1 MCHAVDSNP
10 LLSLSPAHQDV
21 EETVLERLIG
31 LTEMFPDSVRNVS
44 HSIVTGTIP
53 LVKRTYSLT
62 RTVGWIFFSSFA
74 LLVVPV
80 SLEKE
85 RCQAQREL
93 GRQVS
98 ERLPIDWRSFKV

>member
-1 MCHAVDSNP
+1 
-10 LLSLSPAHQDV
+10 
-21 EETVLERLIG
+21 
-31 LTEMFPDSVRNVS
+31 MFPDSVRNVS
-44 HSIVTGTIP
+44 YSIATGTVP

-62 RTVGWIFFSSFA
+62 RTIGWIFFSSFA

-93 GRQVS
+93 GRQV
-98 ERLPIDWRSFKV
+98 RLIGNDCRLKVDSIETN